1 MGAQLM
7 LPFAAEILP
16 LAHGSREGCCMVL
29 DWPGK
34 DAQGELLHNL
44 KVWHDLG
51 SLLLHSLLMTPVL
64 QESN

>member
-1 MGAQLM
+1 
-7 LPFAAEILP
+7 
-16 LAHGSREGCCMVL
+16 MVIDL
-29 DWPGK
+29 TGK

-64 QESN
+64 QESNWPAY